1 MFVVTG
7 GEVVAVGSEEGNCK
21 ASGLVRGGN
30 VGTLGSASGDRPSGT
45 VLGRDRNAS
54 GLVAGGGTEAGVGS
68 TPCDCPSGTTLGRD
82 RMASGLVAGGN
93 IGAVDSASG
102 DEGKELVPE
111 GAKRCF
117 GVVGDKLGLDEG
129 DFRKTS
135 NAKETARP
143 EVITAKAA
151 KTLVMPSNFLALT
164 STFLDLFSLLLVIGN
179 FSNRSTC
186 SGYI

>member
-7 GEVVAVGSEEGNCK
+7 GEVVAVGSEEGNRK
-21 ASGLVRGGN
+21 ASGLVTGGN
-30 VGTLGSASGDRPSGT
+30 VGTLGSASGDRPSGST
-45 VLGRDRNAS
+45 PWRDRNAS

-68 TPCDCPSGTTLGRD
+68 TPCDCPEGTALGRD
-82 RMASGLVAGGN
+82 RMASELVAGGN

-102 DEGKELVPE
+102 DEGKEFVPE

-151 KTLVMPSNFLALT
+151 NTLVMPSIFWALT

-179 FSNRSTC
+179 FSKRSTC